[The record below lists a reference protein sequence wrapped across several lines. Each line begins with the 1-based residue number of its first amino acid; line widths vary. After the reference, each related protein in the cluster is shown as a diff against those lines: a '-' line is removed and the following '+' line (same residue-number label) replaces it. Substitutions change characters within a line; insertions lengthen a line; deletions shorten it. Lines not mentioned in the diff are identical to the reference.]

1 MGGGSG
7 RVKLLLDLGFF
18 QDGVWWEVG
27 DSEGGVLGSVVSA
40 LGGALEECRV
50 T

>member
-1 MGGGSG
+1 MEELNYYLIWES
-7 RVKLLLDLGFF
+7 FF